1 MTKEE
6 EIIKLR
12 EELDDTKHQ
21 LFRALRER
29 EELAQS
35 LHKTILFGIVLGF
48 ILALFKP
55 FFCSL

>member
-29 EELAQS
+29 GAC
-35 LHKTILFGIVLGF
+35 TIV
-48 ILALFKP
+48 A
-55 FFCSL
+55 